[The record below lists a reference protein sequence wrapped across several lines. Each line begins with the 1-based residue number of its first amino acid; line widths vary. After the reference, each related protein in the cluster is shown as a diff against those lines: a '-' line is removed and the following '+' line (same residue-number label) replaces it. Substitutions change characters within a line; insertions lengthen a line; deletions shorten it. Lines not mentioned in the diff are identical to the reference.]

1 MPDPTKME
9 RFLRKIAKM
18 PTWDEDPDAITE
30 NGGVNRVWQAGREH
44 EAERLII
51 EAREILGIQSS

>member
-18 PTWDEDPDAITE
+18 PTWDEAPDAKTA
-30 NGGVNRVWQAGREH
+30 NGGALREWQAGRDH

-51 EAREILGIQSS
+51 EAREILGIQSN